1 MEEALGVMRYAIC
14 FLAPPLA
21 VLLCGRPFLA
31 AVNALLTLLGVVP
44 GVLHALIVVAEHKRC
59 EKR

>member
-1 MEEALGVMRYAIC
+1 MRYAIC